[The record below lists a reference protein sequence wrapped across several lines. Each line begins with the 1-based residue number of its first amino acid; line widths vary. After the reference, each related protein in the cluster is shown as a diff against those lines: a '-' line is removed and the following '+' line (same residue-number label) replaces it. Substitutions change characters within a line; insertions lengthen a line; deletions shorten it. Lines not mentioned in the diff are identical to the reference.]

1 MDATHEVDKNK
12 LREQKRERE
21 RERDEN
27 VLNQLTVVY
36 DH

>member
-12 LREQKRERE
+12 LREQKRERD